1 MVGLAYA
8 MRTPPVGTGHA
19 VWISIGAALTVFY
32 GMSNGSEPVSLPKIL
47 LLLVSS
53 VASSG

>member
-8 MRTPPVGTGHA
+8 MPTLPVGTAHA
-19 VWISIGAALTVFY
+19 VWIGIGAALTVFY
-32 GMSNGSEPVSLPKIL
+32 GMSHGSEPVSLPKIM